1 MIISKHEPLL
11 RFLEKNIYIQAFF
24 LCRMI
29 IPISKHARHFMLP
42 NPIIAD
48 DEDIFLLHLQRILH
62 DLVETGAMFFY
73 HLHHR
78 LIKTKHQR
86 DQNSTVLKDCV
97 GGEDT
102 KVVILAS
109 RWMKIRVRCFR
120 QAKTIRLL
128 KTKSNLLKT
137 QKTKLI

>member
-1 MIISKHEPLL
+1 MVIGKHETFL

-62 DLVETGAMFFY
+62 DLIETGTVLLY
-73 HLHHR
+73 SIHHR

-86 DQNSTVLKDCV
+86 NYILKVLKDCV
-97 GGEDT
+97 DGEDT
-102 KVVILAS
+102 KVVVLAS